1 MPCILS
7 DHHSLRLVFN
17 NNENYRKRTYM
28 WKLNNCLLNDDFTR
42 EEIKD
47 FLEFNKNV
55 DTSYPYLWDTMKA
68 LLRGKF
74 IALSALLKKME
85 RSYTN
90 NLTAHLRALEQKEA
104 NSPKRSGRQEI
115 VKHRT
120 KINKIKTKKMILR
133 ISKTQE
139 LFL

>member
-68 LLRGKF
+68 LLRGKL
-74 IALSALLKKME
+74 IALSAAKKKLE
-85 RSYTN
+85 RTHTSS
-90 NLTAHLRALEQKEA
+90 LTAHPKELE
-104 NSPKRSGRQEI
+104 
-115 VKHRT
+115 
-120 KINKIKTKKMILR
+120 
-133 ISKTQE
+133 
-139 LFL
+139 